1 MKQLLSTLLLTAL
14 LMSACGSDN
23 NTKTTT
29 TTDTNPVVAVA
40 VTPSLD
46 CLPLYV
52 AQEIGIADSMHIR
65 LVLQAHPA
73 KSDCDS
79 ALIHGSV
86 VAALTDC
93 VHADFISQQLKALQ
107 AKKSAK
113 GKKNNTPAD
122 TLTIIP
128 HDNLHLYLYANSR
141 SRIREAKQLTDKM
154 VAVDRKGAT
163 ALVARHVL
171 DSVQLV
177 EGKAFLVEMHN
188 MHLRQKMILANIMDA
203 VVVPE
208 PYSTVIRMAGNKS
221 LYSTGHVAGKS
232 IGCVA
237 ARKDITTIRN
247 LYNRAC
253 DSINKNGIHRYDS
266 ILVKRMNIT
275 TTQAAAIPNHKYKK
289 L

>member
-1 MKQLLSTLLLTAL
+1 MKQILSTLLLAAL

-23 NTKTTT
+23 NTKNTA
-29 TTDTNPVVAVA
+29 TTDTNPVVAIA

-52 AQEIGIADSMHIR
+52 AQEIGIADSMQVR
-65 LVLQAHPA
+65 LVLQAHDA

-79 ALIHGSV
+79 ALINGSV
-86 VAALTDC
+86 VAAVTDC
-93 VHADFISQQLKALQ
+93 VHADFISKQL
-107 AKKSAK
+107 
-113 GKKNNTPAD
+113 D

-128 HDNLHLYLYANSR
+128 HDNLQLYLYANVR
-141 SRIREAKQLTDKM
+141 SRVREAKQLADKM

-171 DSVQLV
+171 DSVKLV

-221 LYSTGHVAGKS
+221 LYSTGHVDGKA

-237 ARKDITTIRN
+237 ARKNVTTVRN

-266 ILVKRMNIT
+266 ILVKRMNISAA
-275 TTQAAAIPNHKYKK
+275 QAAAIPNHKYKK